1 VLEQEE
7 TMGKS
12 RVVWVEKGQF
22 VGTDSSKHSVVMSTQ
37 DAENAT
43 GLMPSDM
50 LLLSLA
56 GCTAVDVVSIL
67 EKKRQPARKLEIEID
82 AVQGEEPPWAFER
95 IALHYR
101 VQGKGLTEEAVRRSI
116 ELAES
121 KYCSVAAALRP
132 QVPMTFDFEIV
143 PEPSD

>member
-1 VLEQEE
+1 
-7 TMGKS
+7 MGKS

>member
-1 VLEQEE
+1 
-7 TMGKS
+7 MAKS

-43 GLMPSDM
+43 GLKPSDM
-50 LLLSLA
+50 LLLALA

-67 EKKRQPARKLEIEID
+67 EKKRQPARKMEIEID
-82 AVQGEEPPWAFER
+82 AVQGTDPPWAFER
-95 IALHYR
+95 IDLHYR

-132 QVPMTFDFEIV
+132 QVPMTFDFQIV